1 MFKSCD
7 TGVDVIYVIIL
18 SYVDVHI
25 HMIYPLYCT
34 NCSLDVAQSLFSLT
48 ATGPKTL
55 TVSDYEQFVHAQK
68 SYFRNMFRINF
79 MLINFVFWDEI

>member
-18 SYVDVHI
+18 PCVDVHI

-34 NCSLDVAQSLFSLT
+34 NCSWDVAQSLFSLT

-55 TVSDYEQFVHAQK
+55 IVSAYQQFAHAQK

-79 MLINFVFWDEI
+79 MPINFVFWDEI